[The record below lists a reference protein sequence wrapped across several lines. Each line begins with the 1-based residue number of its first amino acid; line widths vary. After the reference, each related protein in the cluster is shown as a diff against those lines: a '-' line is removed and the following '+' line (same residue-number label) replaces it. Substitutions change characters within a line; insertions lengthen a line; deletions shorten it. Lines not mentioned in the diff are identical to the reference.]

1 MSFLRNLYFFQS
13 QKYTS
18 FGKNILHRQ
27 SASLGHSATGHS
39 GKGAI
44 RKLCRQILK
53 VPAAF
58 DSVREL
64 GTPLA
69 LHKDTHTSDMSDKL
83 RSKKLYL
90 TFFRV
95 CQHNRIASFKHYF
108 KYTEGMHLMT

>member
-1 MSFLRNLYFFQS
+1 MPSRKEANL
-13 QKYTS
+13 
-18 FGKNILHRQ
+18 
-27 SASLGHSATGHS
+27 AC
-39 GKGAI
+39 KGAI

-58 DSVREL
+58 YSVREL

-95 CQHNRIASFKHYF
+95 CQHNRIESLKHYF
-108 KYTEGMHLMT
+108 KYTEGMPLMT

>member
-1 MSFLRNLYFFQS
+1 MPRKEGNL
-13 QKYTS
+13 
-18 FGKNILHRQ
+18 
-27 SASLGHSATGHS
+27 AC
-39 GKGAI
+39 KGVI

-58 DSVREL
+58 YSVREL

-69 LHKDTHTSDMSDKL
+69 MHKDTHTSVMSDKL

-95 CQHNRIASFKHYF
+95 CQHNRIASFKHYL